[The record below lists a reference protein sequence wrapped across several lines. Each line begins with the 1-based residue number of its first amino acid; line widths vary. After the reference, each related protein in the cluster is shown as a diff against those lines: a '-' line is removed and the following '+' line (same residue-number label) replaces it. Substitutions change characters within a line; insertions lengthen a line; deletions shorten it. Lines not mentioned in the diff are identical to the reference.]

1 MHIELTEM
9 LRCPESHRE
18 DVMVLSTGEM
28 VGRMVRF
35 GILGCPVCR
44 NEYLITNGIVDFAG
58 SEEQGAGSRTAPV
71 TPAPGSMSFR
81 APLPAPVELQA
92 LLELSGPG
100 GFVVLVGDAA
110 RHAVGLANLMA
121 GIHFIGINA
130 PADVAELPVL
140 SLLRTKAVIP
150 LRQSIARGVVVGRD
164 LATSS
169 WLVEAHRILLRGRRF
184 VAQHETPEL
193 PIGLEKLAVA
203 KGLWVGEK
211 K

>member
-28 VGRMVRF
+28 MGRMVRF
-35 GILGCPVCR
+35 GIVGCPVCR
-44 NEYLITNGIVDFAG
+44 KEYVITNGIVDFVG
-58 SEEQGAGSRTAPV
+58 STEQGAGSTKTAAP
-71 TPAPGSMSFR
+71 PAPR
-81 APLPAPVELQA
+81 PPLPAAAELQA

-110 RHAVGLANLMA
+110 RHAVGLAKLMA

-130 PADVAELPVL
+130 PTDVAELPVL
-140 SLLRTKAVIP
+140 SLLRTKTVIP
-150 LRQSIARGVVVGRD
+150 LRQSIGRGVVVGRD

-184 VAQHETPEL
+184 VALHETPEL

>member
-35 GILGCPVCR
+35 GIVGCPVCR
-44 NEYLITNGIVDFAG
+44 KEYLITNGIVDFGA
-58 SEEQGAGSRTAPV
+58 SESLPKSP
-71 TPAPGSMSFR
+71 PASGGPS
-81 APLPAPVELQA
+81 AVDLQA

-100 GFVVLVGDAA
+100 GFVTLLGEAA
-110 RHAVGLANLMA
+110 RHAVGLAGLMA

-130 PADVAELPVL
+130 PSDVEELPVL
-140 SLLRTKAVIP
+140 SLLRTGTVIP

-184 VAQHETPEL
+184 VALHERPEL

>member
-44 NEYLITNGIVDFAG
+44 NEYVITNGIVDFMRSGKGEEG
-58 SEEQGAGSRTAPV
+58 SGPTRPPPRPLGSPV
-71 TPAPGSMSFR
+71 
-81 APLPAPVELQA
+81 PLPPSDPAALQA

-100 GFVVLVGDAA
+100 GFVVLVGDAT

-121 GIHFIGINA
+121 GIHFIGIN
-130 PADVAELPVL
+130 PPPDVGELPVL

-184 VAQHETPEL
+184 VALHDTPEL

>member
-28 VGRMVRF
+28 LGRMVRF
-35 GILGCPVCR
+35 GVVGCPVCR
-44 NEYLITNGIVDFAG
+44 KEYLIKDGIVDFTRTETRDAG
-58 SEEQGAGSRTAPV
+58 NVGIPSTSHPASRIPP
-71 TPAPGSMSFR
+71 PA
-81 APLPAPVELQA
+81 AAELQA

-100 GFVVLVGDAA
+100 GFVVLVGDAT

-130 PADVAELPVL
+130 PSDVEELPVL
-140 SLLRTKAVIP
+140 SLLRTKSVVP

-169 WLVEAHRILLRGRRF
+169 WLVEAHRVLLRGRRF
-184 VAQHETPEL
+184 VALHEKPEL